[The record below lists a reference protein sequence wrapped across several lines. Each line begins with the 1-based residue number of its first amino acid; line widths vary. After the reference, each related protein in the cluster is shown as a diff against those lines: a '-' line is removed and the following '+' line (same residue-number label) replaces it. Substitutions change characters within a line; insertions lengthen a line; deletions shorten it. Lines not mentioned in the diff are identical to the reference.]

1 MGFKKNTAVTGLTF
15 CLVNKGDG
23 SAVTS
28 GTVSGLVTKDGG
40 GQVSLANSPVHKGGG
55 QWSVN
60 LSAAE
65 MNGEIIGLL
74 FTHTDAVLVQFTIKT
89 EPAYVEKA
97 AKVLVNKAV
106 QDKVTGQIRYYD
118 DDGQAVI
125 LTHTPSE
132 GEEQLV
138 RESS

>member
-1 MGFKKNTAVTGLTF
+1 MGFKRNAAVAGFTF
-15 CLVNKGDG
+15 CLVNKQDG

-28 GTVSGLVTKDGG
+28 GTVSGHITKDGG
-40 GQVSLANSPVHKGGG
+40 GQASLTNSPEHKGGG

-60 LSAAE
+60 LTAAE
-65 MNGEIIGLL
+65 MSGEIIGLL
-74 FTHTDAVLVQFTIKT
+74 FTHTDAVPVQFTIKT

-125 LTHTPSE
+125 LTHTPAESD
-132 GEEQLV
+132 EQLL
-138 RESS
+138 REPS